1 MPRVMHEEPTQYD
14 SRKVS
19 KNHGKYALHFCACF
33 FFQWFQFHLNATSC
47 VRSRTCTLVCSVETA
62 PRITVGLDLPKE
74 RNAFDPVQ
82 RFPNE
87 HRAMSQ
93 ARETHIFETRMVPVG
108 RRN

>member
-1 MPRVMHEEPTQYD
+1 MTQEKSAKTMGNMHCIFAH
-14 SRKVS
+14 V
-19 KNHGKYALHFCACF
+19 

-108 RRN
+108 QRN